1 MPINEYASRLRW
13 IEGERLDHVFEQ
25 CCDELETGGPV
36 EAVVTANVTYT
47 YRELDNRANQ
57 VARHLKARGI
67 GPGDRVA
74 LMFDKSPETYVALI
88 AVLKINAAYVPLDCS
103 FPTERIAF
111 ILKDANVSALVSE
124 SVFKSILGPFSQTQ
138 VFLDEDSNAIDQQDA
153 ARLTPEEKG
162 SDENQLAYIIYTSG
176 TTGNPKGVVI
186 NHPSIVNFVRV
197 AAEVYGYEPGDRVY
211 QGLTIAFDFSVE
223 EIWVP
228 FAAGCTLVPAKPGV
242 RLVAEDL
249 ADFLQEKRITA
260 MCCVPTLLATI
271 ERDLPDLRLLLLSG
285 EACPHGLVDR
295 WDRPGRTI
303 LNAYG
308 PTEATVTAT
317 VTRLYPNKPV
327 TIGVP
332 LPTYQVVILDE
343 HENKQLADGETGEI
357 GIAGIGLA
365 EGYLNRD
372 DLTAKVFI
380 PDFLNLSH
388 NPSGRIYRSG
398 DLGRINADGEIECLG
413 RIDTQVKIR
422 GYRIELTEI
431 ESVLLELPEIAQA
444 VVDTYEFDSGTKELV
459 AYYSL
464 VPGVEKVSHAEMAK
478 KLRGRLPKYMVPA
491 YYEALSVIPM
501 TSSDKADR
509 KNLPPPVGPR
519 LTSGSENIVEAE
531 SEIEE
536 ALAAALSEILELE
549 SVSVE
554 DDFFEDLNAHS
565 LLMAQFCAR
574 VREKVSGVEISMR
587 DIYQNPTIRKLAAK
601 LDVDSSPSVAKKN
614 QQPYWI
620 ASNLEYY
627 GTWALQTVYYL
638 ALIAATTWLLRA
650 GLFYVFAAE
659 NILYA
664 NLWGIAAVIAI
675 STALTFVAVASKW
688 LLIGRWQRGTIRIW
702 SLNYFRFWLV
712 HNLISL
718 SPLAYFR
725 GSPLFNLYLRMLG
738 ARIGRHAV
746 VNCKSLPLC
755 TDLIE
760 IGANAVVSSEAI
772 VQGYRAERGIIQIGS
787 VKIGNDSFVGIGSL
801 VDIETRIGNGAQLG
815 HSSTLQACQVIP
827 DGARFHGTPAEKT
840 DIDYCPLPER
850 NCSTTRRVLYSI
862 SQLTNILLFA
872 VPIPVT
878 GLYLLNI
885 YGFSPSWAARF
896 ASPLANF
903 LVATNILAVL
913 SLIIGLI
920 FIVSVPRL
928 LALLIEDGKDYV
940 LYGFHHGVAQ
950 FIDKWSNSE
959 FYNTLFGDS
968 PFITTYLTA
977 IGWNL
982 NKVHQTGT
990 NFGTNQRHNSPALC
1004 EVGDATMVSDG
1015 INMVNTELS
1024 SCTFRQTKA
1033 EIGAEN
1039 YLGNDIHFPP
1049 RAMVGRNCL
1058 LATKVLIPLDGS
1070 LRENTGLLGSPA
1082 FEIPRATSR
1091 DKDYSQIDETLRL
1104 QRLKK
1109 KGRFNLGTMLAF
1121 LFVKLLFINLSALY
1135 FYWAWTLESTVS
1147 YFTLTGA
1154 AAGFLAFTV
1163 LYNVFFERLSWGF
1176 KRMCPR
1182 IVSVYEPYFWRVEQ
1196 YWKLCNPLLENLF
1209 QGTPYKT
1216 LILRML
1222 GARVGRKVF
1231 DDGATITDKMLVEIG
1246 DYATLN
1252 NECVLQSHSL
1262 EEGVYKSDYIKIGQ
1276 GCTVGTLAFI
1286 HYGVEAGENSIIEG
1300 NAFLMKGERVEPCS
1314 IWQGNP
1320 AKELT
1325 TKLAPT
1331 SSTSGR
1337 VPTIPQHTFSLDRSG
1352 NDENSRCGQPDPFCD
1367 AATLDCGHDQH
1378 GPVQFRKENDGS
1390 KAGIDLAESQI
1401 EFIEA
1406 GVGPPTSIGNDVG
1419 PTSTVGG
1426 ALSEPTQE
1434 ETATTY
1440 VCYGTVSEIIR
1451 LTDPSELLSKEELE
1465 RVGSLNDPA
1474 GCARFLA
1481 GRILLRTALSWSVDD
1496 EIPPCSWKFTINRH
1510 GKPAIIAGMPDIAFN
1525 ISHSVQGVA
1534 VALSKGS
1541 ETGVDLESL
1550 QILGISKPI
1559 REALTDAEQASLSR
1573 LSETE
1578 RWAEFIRLWTA
1589 KEACAK
1595 ALGLGVSL
1603 DFRQLEVDLE
1613 TMTLRLGPDLPNV
1626 GKNLVLAAR
1635 KIRLDG
1641 NAYSLSVAS
1650 VVRQGAEPRV
1660 RFFEARKKKSTGWMP
1675 SFRTG

>member
-1 MPINEYASRLRW
+1 MPVNEYASRLRW
-13 IEGERLDHVFEQ
+13 SEGERLDHVFEQ
-25 CCDELETGGPV
+25 CCDELEKTAGGPV
-36 EAVVTANVTYT
+36 DAVVTANATYT
-47 YRELDNRANQ
+47 YRDLDNRANQ

-67 GPGDRVA
+67 GAGDRVA

-88 AVLKINAAYVPLDCS
+88 AVLKINAAYVPLDGS

-111 ILKDANVSALVSE
+111 ILQDANVTALVSE
-124 SVFKSILGPFSQTQ
+124 SAFKSNLEPFSQIQ
-138 VFLDEDSNAIDQQDA
+138 VFLDEDSDAIDLQDA
-153 ARLTPEEKG
+153 TRLTPEEKG
-162 SDENQLAYIIYTSG
+162 SEEDQLAYIIYTSG

-197 AAEVYGYEPGDRVY
+197 AAEVYGYETGDRVY

-249 ADFLQEKRITA
+249 ADFLQEQRITA
-260 MCCVPTLLATI
+260 MCCVPTLLASI
-271 ERDLPDLRLLLLSG
+271 ERDLPDLRLLVLSG

-317 VTRLYPNKPV
+317 ITRLYPNKPV

-332 LPTYQVVILDE
+332 LPTYQIVILDE
-343 HENKQLADGETGEI
+343 NENKQLAKGQTGEI

-380 PDFLNLSH
+380 PDFLNLSD

-398 DLGRINADGEIECLG
+398 DLGRINEDGEIECLG

-431 ESVLLELPEIAQA
+431 ESVLLEMPEIAQA
-444 VVDTYEFDSGTKELV
+444 VVDTYQFDSGTKELV
-459 AYYSL
+459 AYYSRA
-464 VPGVEKVSHAEMAK
+464 PGVEEVSHVEMAK

-491 YYEALSVIPM
+491 YYEALDVIPM

-519 LTSGSENIVEAE
+519 LTSGSDNIVEAE
-531 SEIEE
+531 TEIEE
-536 ALAAALSEILELE
+536 ALVAALSEILELE

-554 DDFFEDLNAHS
+554 DDFFEDLSAHS
-565 LLMAQFCAR
+565 LLMAQFCAL
-574 VREKVSGVEISMR
+574 VREKVSGIEISMR
-587 DIYQNPTIRKLAAK
+587 DIYQNPTIRKLAATVD
-601 LDVDSSPSVAKKN
+601 LDTQPRIAKKN

-627 GTWALQTVYYL
+627 GTWTLQTVYYL
-638 ALIAATTWLLRA
+638 ALIAASTWFLRA
-650 GLFYVFAAE
+650 GLSYVLAAE

-712 HNLISL
+712 QNLVSL

-738 ARIGRHAV
+738 AKIGRHAV
-746 VNCKSLPLC
+746 VNCKTLPLC
-755 TDLIE
+755 TDLVE
-760 IGANAVVSSEAI
+760 IGANSVVSNEA
-772 VQGYRAERGIIQIGS
+772 VLQGYRAERGIIQIGFVS
-787 VKIGNDSFVGIGSL
+787 IGNDAFVGVGSL

-815 HSSTLQACQVIP
+815 HASTLQACQVIP

-840 DIDYCPLPER
+840 DIDYCPLPKR
-850 NCSTTRRVLYSI
+850 DCSTARRVLYSI
-862 SQLTNILLFA
+862 SQIASILLFA

-878 GLYLLNI
+878 GLYLLNKF
-885 YGFSPSWAARF
+885 GFATTAASMF
-896 ASPLANF
+896 ASPLVDF
-903 LVATNILAVL
+903 LVATNIMAVF
-913 SLIIGLI
+913 SIIFGLI
-920 FIVSVPRL
+920 FIASVPRL
-928 LALLIEDGKDYV
+928 LALLIEEGKDYV
-940 LYGFHHGVAQ
+940 LYGFHYGVAQ

-1015 INMVNTELS
+1015 INMMNTEVS
-1024 SCTFRQTKA
+1024 SCTFRQSKA

-1058 LATKVLIPLDGS
+1058 LATKVLIPLDGE

-1091 DKDYSQIDETLRL
+1091 DKNYSQIDEKLRL
-1104 QRLKK
+1104 QRVKE

-1121 LFVKLLFINLSALY
+1121 LTVKLVFINFSALY
-1135 FYWAWTLESTVS
+1135 IYWAWTLESTAS
-1147 YFTLTGA
+1147 YVTMTAA

-1163 LYNVFFERLSWGF
+1163 LYNVFFERLAWGF
-1176 KRMCPR
+1176 RRMHPR
-1182 IVSVYEPYFWRVEQ
+1182 IASVYEPYFWRVEQ

-1231 DDGATITDKMLVEIG
+1231 DDGSTITDKMLVEIG

-1252 NECVLQSHSL
+1252 NESVLQSHSL
-1262 EEGVYKSDYIKIGQ
+1262 EEGVYKSDNIKIGP

-1286 HYGVEAGENSIIEG
+1286 HYGVETGENSIVEG
-1300 NAFLMKGERVEPCS
+1300 NAFLMKGEKVETCA

-1325 TKLAPT
+1325 VKKAPT
-1331 SSTSGR
+1331 SNISGS
-1337 VPTIPQHTFSLDRSG
+1337 VPTIPRKSITHDRTGSDG
-1352 NDENSRCGQPDPFCD
+1352 DSAGEKPDASCNTPR
-1367 AATLDCGHDQH
+1367 LDCSNEQY
-1378 GPVQFRKENDGS
+1378 GPAPLREESDGS
-1390 KAGIDLAESQI
+1390 KAERHSAEAQI
-1401 EFIEA
+1401 KFVEA
-1406 GVGPPTSIGNDVG
+1406 DFGPPALIGNDVG
-1419 PTSTVGG
+1419 LKSAAGAVRPERADQETPTTF
-1426 ALSEPTQE
+1426 
-1434 ETATTY
+1434 
-1440 VCYGTVSEIIR
+1440 VCYGAVSEIMRSTI
-1451 LTDPSELLSKEELE
+1451 PSESLSKEELE
-1465 RVGSLNDPA
+1465 RVDSFKLAANRDS
-1474 GCARFLA
+1474 FVA
-1481 GRILLRTALSWSVDD
+1481 GRILLRRALSWSVEN
-1496 EIPPCSWKFTINRH
+1496 EIPPSSWEFRINRF
-1510 GKPAIIAGMPDIAFN
+1510 GKPVMDAGVPDIAFN
-1525 ISHSVQGVA
+1525 ISHSGQGVA
-1534 VALSKGS
+1534 VAVSKGS
-1541 ETGVDLESL
+1541 EMGVDLEPLDLSA
-1550 QILGISKPI
+1550 ISNPI
-1559 REALTDAEQASLSR
+1559 SEALSDDEQESLTR
-1573 LSETE
+1573 LSDTE
-1578 RWAEFIRLWTA
+1578 RWVRFIRLWTA

-1595 ALGLGVSL
+1595 ALGLGASL
-1603 DFRQLEVDLE
+1603 DFSQLEVDLE
-1613 TMTLRLGPDLPNV
+1613 TETLRLGPNLPKV
-1626 GKNLVLAAR
+1626 GQSLVLAAR
-1635 KIRLDG
+1635 TIRLDG
-1641 NAYSLSVAS
+1641 DAYSLSVAS
-1650 VVRQGAEPRV
+1650 VVRQGAAPRV
-1660 RFFEARKKKSTGWMP
+1660 RFFEAKKK
-1675 SFRTG
+1675 